1 MQAKEYFHK
10 GVKLQN
16 VSLLSVEVLILCRFN
31 NRLQDQ
37 RLEGPDNAN
46 ILFDFMWIA
55 EFYIVVTLPNPG
67 LRHTSWRLNVYKQ
80 HFLSKCLANRRK
92 PKCCR
97 NRRTSPSKLQ
107 LRLLLSIRSIDVVIR
122 GMV

>member
-16 VSLLSVEVLILCRFN
+16 ISLLSVEVLILCRFN

-37 RLEGPDNAN
+37 RLDGPDNAN

-67 LRHTSWRLNVYKQ
+67 LRHTS
-80 HFLSKCLANRRK
+80 
-92 PKCCR
+92 
-97 NRRTSPSKLQ
+97 
-107 LRLLLSIRSIDVVIR
+107 
-122 GMV
+122 